1 MTKEANNITTQEVN
15 TTTPVQRVS
24 NDWKALLEKLSYTAI
39 VSNVP
44 FLSFVAVLCV
54 LYISSNKRAVE
65 IQREL
70 NSQNEI
76 LKELR
81 WEYMDTKSQMMHA
94 QMEIEVIKNADKIGL
109 QPMLTPA
116 FTIRKDKITQNKN
129 LN

>member
-1 MTKEANNITTQEVN
+1 MSKEANNITTQEAN

-54 LYISSNKRAVE
+54 LYISSNKRAVD

-116 FTIRKDKITQNKN
+116 FTIKKDTITQNQN

>member
-1 MTKEANNITTQEVN
+1 MTKEANNITTQEAN

-54 LYISSNKRAVE
+54 LYISSNKRAVD

-116 FTIRKDKITQNKN
+116 FTIQKDKITQNKN

>member
-1 MTKEANNITTQEVN
+1 MTKEANNITTQETN

-116 FTIRKDKITQNKN
+116 FTIKKDTITQNKS

>member
-1 MTKEANNITTQEVN
+1 MTKEANNITAQETN
-15 TTTPVQRVS
+15 TNTPVQRVS
-24 NDWKALLEKLSYTAI
+24 NDWKALLEKLSYSAI

-116 FTIRKDKITQNKN
+116 FTIKKDTITQNKS